1 MTRLHR
7 IVPQLVLMSVAILY
21 VVLETAGRGHP

>member
-1 MTRLHR
+1 MTRLQR
-7 IVPQLVLMSVAILY
+7 IVTQTLLMAIPVLY

>member
-1 MTRLHR
+1 MTKLHR
-7 IVPQLVLMSVAILY
+7 FVPQLVLMGIAILY

>member
-7 IVPQLVLMSVAILY
+7 IVPQLVLMGVAILY
-21 VVLETAGRGHP
+21 VVLETAGVGHP